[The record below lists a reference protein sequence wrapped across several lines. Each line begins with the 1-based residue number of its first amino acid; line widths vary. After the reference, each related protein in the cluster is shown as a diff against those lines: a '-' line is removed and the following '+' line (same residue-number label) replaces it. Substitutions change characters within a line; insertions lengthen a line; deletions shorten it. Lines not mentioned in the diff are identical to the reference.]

1 MSTITQ
7 CGALQNCYEWRN
19 VPSYRSSY
27 PKFQRK
33 FTVKVGSSTSGN
45 AT

>member
-1 MSTITQ
+1 MSAITR
-7 CGALQNCYEWRN
+7 CGAPQNCYEWRN
-19 VPSYRSSY
+19 VPSY

>member
-1 MSTITQ
+1 MPIATRATMRT
-7 CGALQNCYEWRN
+7 GEFTVA
-19 VPSYRSSY
+19 PSYHY